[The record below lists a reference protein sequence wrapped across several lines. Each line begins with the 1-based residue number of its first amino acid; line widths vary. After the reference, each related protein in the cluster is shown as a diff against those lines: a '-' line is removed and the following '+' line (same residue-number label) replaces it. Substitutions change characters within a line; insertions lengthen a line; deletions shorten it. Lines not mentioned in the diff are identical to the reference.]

1 MKKKIIGNSILF
13 VGILLFINVFNGMF
27 GEVNS
32 VVGVAVIT
40 ASLALLQRD
49 LTAAP
54 VENFIN
60 LALINVFTGLCAYVA
75 NMNIW
80 LGIPINF
87 IALFV
92 IGYLFSSNLKT
103 PVVVSFGLQYLF
115 MLFTPVQGRDF
126 AMRIAGLVFGAFF
139 IMLLQVIVNKNKLR
153 KYFKNTLLEI
163 LTEFINRL
171 ESGEKTYDS
180 VNDKINVIK
189 KIVYE
194 SRRKDFYMCDKG
206 KKVTNVIYLLE
217 KINIILEGHA
227 LDNDIEVKNYIIKS
241 LKDFKISIENDNLE
255 ASNIKI
261 EYSKYSGEGLSILRL
276 FDKLE
281 KELVNLSKVKV
292 NGKVKFYDIPEKFR
306 AIKVMKNNL
315 NKGSL
320 RFSYSVRLAIVGVVS
335 IFVVELF
342 NIPQGKW
349 IAYTIFS
356 LTQPYMESSKIR
368 VKQRIEGTL
377 IGGLIVGIAFVLI
390 KDSTLRG
397 MIILIAG
404 YLNPFMKQYR
414 NLIVVVTVSA
424 VASTVIEG
432 GAFGLAILRLS
443 LIIVG
448 AGFAT
453 LGSKFI
459 IPYKIEDG
467 NKEIQNGYSKI
478 IETMEEDIRENKDE
492 NVVKSLYL
500 IPAFLET
507 KLRET
512 NIDENET
519 LRLMKYVDEKRK
531 TINEVYSKYY
541 FEHEIEDNQNYKGS
555 LVAE

>member
-27 GEVNS
+27 GEANS

-153 KYFKNTLLEI
+153 KHFKNTLLEI

-180 VNDKINVIK
+180 VNNKINVIK

-414 NLIVVVTVSA
+414 NLIIVVTVSA